1 MERKVYNKLVRDRV
15 PEVIRGN
22 GGVPAVS
29 VLDDAGF
36 TAALREKLVEEAG
49 ELRDAGG
56 EDVLGELADVLE
68 VLHCIA
74 ADAGFSVSD
83 IEERRALKRS
93 ERGGFE
99 GRVFLEHVDE

>member
-1 MERKVYNKLVRDRV
+1 MYNKLVRDRV

-49 ELRDAGG
+49 ELRDAEGEGVFGSGG
-56 EDVLGELADVLE
+56 AW
-68 VLHCIA
+68 
-74 ADAGFSVSD
+74 F
-83 IEERRALKRS
+83 
-93 ERGGFE
+93 
-99 GRVFLEHVDE
+99 